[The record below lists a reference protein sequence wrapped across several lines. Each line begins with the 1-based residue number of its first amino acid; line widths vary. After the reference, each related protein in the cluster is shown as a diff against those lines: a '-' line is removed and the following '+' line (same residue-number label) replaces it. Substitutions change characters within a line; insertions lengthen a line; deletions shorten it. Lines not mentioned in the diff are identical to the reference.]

1 MRPRDAAKVADST
14 ASTTRLTTPELSV
27 PVTVSADPSM
37 LWARGS
43 QASLSFHSD
52 GHAFY
57 ALRFD
62 GQLAG
67 DVGLTPLQE
76 SR

>member
-1 MRPRDAAKVADST
+1 
-14 ASTTRLTTPELSV
+14 
-27 PVTVSADPSM
+27 M

-43 QASLSFHSD
+43 SASLGFHNA
-52 GHAFY
+52 GQAFY

-67 DVGLTPLQE
+67 AVGLTPLQA
-76 SR
+76 STRQPS

>member
-1 MRPRDAAKVADST
+1 M
-14 ASTTRLTTPELSV
+14 
-27 PVTVSADPSM
+27 PVTVSADTSM

-43 QASLSFHSD
+43 QPRLSFHSD
-52 GHAFY
+52 GHALY

-67 DVGLTPLQE
+67 AVGLTSLQE
-76 SR
+76 RI